1 MPSDDRTE
9 HCNAYP
15 PKPTLNLSSLP
26 TAWQRMATVVAAG
39 GFGDPRTA
47 RGGAVAP
54 LSQLGSGNA
63 PRAAE
68 RARPE
73 TLEEQYIIDQA
84 SADDAANGGGLRK
97 LTKPIEFSLSFWRAV
112 SHEQHK
118 GAGTRSA
125 KPGIPDCSNGTFVP
139 SCCRLTT

>member
-1 MPSDDRTE
+1 
-9 HCNAYP
+9 
-15 PKPTLNLSSLP
+15 
-26 TAWQRMATVVAAG
+26 MATVVAAG

-47 RGGAVAP
+47 RGGP
-54 LSQLGSGNA
+54 LSQLGSGNT

-97 LTKPIEFSLSFWRAV
+97 LTKPIEFSSA
-112 SHEQHK
+112 SGEPSPTSS
-118 GAGTRSA
+118 TRGEEPA
-125 KPGIPDCSNGTFVP
+125 VP
-139 SCCRLTT
+139 SQESQTARMGPSYLHVAV